1 MKNGKRLTQEKREG
15 ITLVALV
22 ITIIVLLILAGITIS
37 LTIGQNGIITR
48 AQEAGKN
55 YLNAQDQ
62 ELAGLNNFD
71 KEAENI
77 IAGNGTAENIEKDP
91 NTEIVGNGSFV
102 NGVSSPKLG
111 DNMTAII
118 YDGTSQANGNI
129 PEGWRK
135 ASNESEWYNYE
146 NQQWANAVTED
157 RKYVGMDP
165 KI

>member
-1 MKNGKRLTQEKREG
+1 MKNGKRQNKKGNEG

-55 YLNAQDQ
+55 YLDAQDQ
-62 ELAGLNNFD
+62 EVAGLNNFD
-71 KEAENI
+71 KTVENI
-77 IAGNGTAENIEKDP
+77 ITGIGIEKNP
-91 NTEIVGNGSFV
+91 STEIIGDGSFV
-102 NGVSSPKLG
+102 NGVSTPKLG
-111 DNMTAII
+111 NGMTPIV
-118 YDGTSQANGNI
+118 YDGTSSANGNI
-129 PEGWRK
+129 PAGWRK
-135 ASNESEWYNYE
+135 ASNESQWYNYA

-157 RKYVGMDP
+157 RKYVGMDT